1 MLGFIPAMFP
11 ILVYLKMKLDTSYC
25 TLNSGLRLSLVL
37 GSVLALQ
44 ACDKHQVKPEQDT
57 QDAVVQEGVSISAA
71 NAQSNVVTVAA
82 QSLTQVA
89 AQTRL
94 PLETDLNPPTVP
106 DDAKKLIG
114 RYHTEIECDGNFA
127 PCSEGTAKF
136 ILTLLP
142 DGTVHRSILQYGK
155 VFIDNTKNTN
165 ANNITYR
172 KERWFINPER
182 TEVVVNRREGAS
194 FYYTI
199 KDANHLVMNL
209 EKIYSEKERVN
220 RELFDRGYPAPSK
233 AYELVKDTSFHFQE
247 E

>member
-1 MLGFIPAMFP
+1 
-11 ILVYLKMKLDTSYC
+11 MKLDASFC
-25 TLNSGLRLSLVL
+25 TLSRFLKCSLVL
-37 GSVLALQ
+37 GSMGILP
-44 ACDKHQVKPEQDT
+44 ACHQQQVKPEQES
-57 QDAVVQEGVSISAA
+57 QAVSEEGVKISAA
-71 NAQSNVVTVAA
+71 NTTADVVASSA
-82 QSLTQVA
+82 KSLTQVA
-89 AQTRL
+89 AQARL

-106 DDAKKLIG
+106 DDAKKFIG
-114 RYHTEIECDGNFA
+114 RYHTEIECDGRFA

-155 VFIDNTKNTN
+155 VFIDNTKNTS

-233 AYELVKDTSFHFQE
+233 AYELVKDTSFHIKQ
-247 E
+247 